1 MITVFVV
8 FTLLYFGLTAF
19 LFAGWESIP
28 PPVGSE
34 DVTPCPVVS
43 VVIPVRNEAENI
55 GKLLNDLGD
64 QEYPNENYEV
74 IVVDDQSEDE
84 TVDIVNAIV
93 EKTTSNVKLYS
104 LQNPANISHKKAAI
118 TQAISKAKGEWI
130 ICTDGDCSVQPSW
143 LKSYAQL
150 MVDDNLQMITG
161 PGSTIMR
168 WAKTGRFTQIQ
179 FRKVR
184 LSFFLICF

>member
-8 FTLLYFGLTAF
+8 FTLFYFGLTIF

-34 DVTPCPVVS
+34 DVTPCPVLS

-55 GKLLNDLGD
+55 ESLLKELAD

-84 TVDIVNAIV
+84 SVDIVNAIV
-93 EKTTSNVKLYS
+93 EQTTFNVKLYS

-118 TQAISKAKGEWI
+118 RQAISKARGE
-130 ICTDGDCSVQPSW
+130 
-143 LKSYAQL
+143 
-150 MVDDNLQMITG
+150 
-161 PGSTIMR
+161 
-168 WAKTGRFTQIQ
+168 
-179 FRKVR
+179 
-184 LSFFLICF
+184 